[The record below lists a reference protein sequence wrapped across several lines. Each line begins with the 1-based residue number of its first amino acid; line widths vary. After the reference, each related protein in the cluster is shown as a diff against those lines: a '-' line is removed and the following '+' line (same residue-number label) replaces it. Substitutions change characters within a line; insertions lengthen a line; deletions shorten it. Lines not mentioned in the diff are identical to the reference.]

1 MLLPG
6 AKMVMQEPKL
16 LKLERAS
23 VEVEEPTLIA
33 LGTYA
38 KVKSHAS
45 PLLLLAATVTVTP
58 TLTIASTAASDPAA
72 TPPLPKL
79 MVQTAGIMAFK
90 ATQSIAAKASA
101 KELPLSIARI
111 VAAGATPNVL
121 PPAEPAQWDPCPRS
135 STAHVASPL
144 HSTGGR
150 VSALSVGIALPPKSW
165 CDTRTPESRT

>member
-33 LGTYA
+33 LGTNA
-38 KVKSHAS
+38 KVNEHAS
-45 PLLLLAATVTVTP
+45 PLLLPPATVTVTP
-58 TLTIASTAASDPAA
+58 WLTIASTAASAPAA
-72 TPPLPKL
+72 WPPLPKL
-79 MVQTAGIMAFK
+79 MVQTAGSSAFT
-90 ATQSIAAKASA
+90 ATQSIEAKAS
-101 KELPLSIARI
+101 EYERPLSIARI
-111 VAAGATPNVL
+111 VAEGATPNVL

-135 STAHVASPL
+135 STAQLESPL

>member
-38 KVKSHAS
+38 KVNEHAS
-45 PLLLLAATVTVTP
+45 PLLFPAATVTVTP
-58 TLTIASTAASDPAA
+58 WLTTASTASSDP
-72 TPPLPKL
+72 TEIPPMPKL
-79 MVQTAGIMAFK
+79 MVKTAGLMTFK
-90 ATQSIAAKASA
+90 ATQSIEAKASA
-101 KELPLSIARI
+101 KDVPLSIARI
-111 VAAGATPNVL
+111 VAEGATPYVL

-135 STAHVASPL
+135 STAHVGSPL

-150 VSALSVGIALPPKSW
+150 VSALNVGIALPPKSW
-165 CDTRTPESRT
+165 